1 MAMAGTREN
10 FDIGRVIQRTMA
22 LVGRNFVP
30 FFVLALVLTGI
41 PSLLLQVAMPTDPAA
56 LQQAPGVYFT
66 SLIIG
71 VLVSVATGV
80 ILQGTLTRASVDDLS
95 GKGVQLGAAVS
106 NAVALILPLVG
117 LGLLVGL
124 GVGVGFLALVIP
136 GIFLLLCWMVASP
149 VMVVERLGVTAS
161 MQRSMQLTQGHRWAI
176 LGLIVLFFIAYMIV
190 AAVVGALVGGV
201 MLSDLASADGP
212 PLTFLIVMTLVGVVL
227 SVVGTVGA
235 AAIYFELR
243 QIKEGVGVTELAQVF
258 S

>member
-22 LVGRNFVP
+22 LVGRNFIP

-41 PSLLLQVAMPTDPAA
+41 PSLLLQVAMPADPTAI
-56 LQQAPGVYFT
+56 QQAPGAYMT
-66 SLIIG
+66 SIIIG
-71 VLVSVATGV
+71 ALVSVATGV
-80 ILQGTLTRASVDDLS
+80 ILQGTLTRAAVDDLS
-95 GKGVQLGAAVS
+95 GKGVQLGSAIS
-106 NAVALILPLVG
+106 NAIALILPLIG

-124 GVGVGFLALVIP
+124 GVGVGFIALIVP

-149 VMVVERLGVTAS
+149 VMVVERLGVIAS

-176 LGLIVLFFIAYMIV
+176 LGLIVLFIIVYMIV
-190 AAVVGALVGGV
+190 LAVLGAIVGGA
-201 MLSDLASADGP
+201 MLSDLASAAGP
-212 PLTFLIVMTLVGVVL
+212 PLGFLIVMTLVGVVL
-227 SVVGTVGA
+227 SVIGTVGA

-243 QIKEGVGVTELAQVF
+243 QIKEGVGATELAQVF

>member
-30 FFVLALVLTGI
+30 FFVLALVLTGL
-41 PSLLLQVAMPTDPAA
+41 PSLILQLAMPTDPTAI
-56 LQQAPGVYFT
+56 QQAPGVYFT
-66 SLIIG
+66 SILIG
-71 VLVSVATGV
+71 ALVSVATAV

-124 GVGVGFLALVIP
+124 GVAVGFIALVVP

-176 LGLIVLFFIAYMIV
+176 LGLIALFVIAYMIV
-190 AAVVGALVGGV
+190 AAVIGAILGSSIV
-201 MLSDLASADGP
+201 DLANPAGP
-212 PLTFLIVMTLVGVVL
+212 PMTFLIIMTLVGVVL

-243 QIKEGVGVTELAQVF
+243 QIKEGVGVTELAKVF